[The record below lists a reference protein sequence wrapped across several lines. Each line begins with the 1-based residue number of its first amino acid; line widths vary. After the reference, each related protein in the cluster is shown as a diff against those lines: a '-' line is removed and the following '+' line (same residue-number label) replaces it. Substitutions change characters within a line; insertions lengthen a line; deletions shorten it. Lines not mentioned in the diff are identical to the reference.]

1 MKHSRKLLLWTTVII
16 VMTVA
21 VHNVH
26 QRIIRDEIA
35 TAIARARCAT
45 FTCDAFSL
53 EKKPVSREVA
63 NMISEKIRN
72 ESSVLFL
79 GRKSV
84 VYGHIDL
91 FDEDS
96 VHIAELQVF
105 TYPLFGWGRK
115 QFESRFDITQ
125 AYGFDRDEISRRM
138 AKEHEKVQKKVSK
151 NREQYEQT
159 ASDLLRGMNRIR
171 NGQQLSASEQDAWG
185 RKFLIETNASSIV
198 YTSHGADVK
207 DTCDD
212 IKLKIVRDTGFY
224 SISYEYDSH
233 HYATA
238 GFVQTENADKP
249 MPHGIIPMNI
259 LKQVD
264 VQTSERK

>member
-16 VMTVA
+16 VMIFA

-35 TAIARARCAT
+35 TAIARTRYAT
-45 FTCDAFSL
+45 FTCSAFSL

-84 VYGHIDL
+84 VCGSIDL

-96 VHIAELQVF
+96 VHIAKLQIF
-105 TYPLFGWGRK
+105 THPLFGWGRK
-115 QFESRFDITQ
+115 QFELRFDIAN
-125 AYGFDRDEISRRM
+125 AYGFDMDAINLRM
-138 AKEHEKVQKKVSK
+138 EKEQKKISK
-151 NREQYEQT
+151 NRERYEQT
-159 ASDLLRGMNRIR
+159 ASDLLRGVNRIR
-171 NGQQLSASEQDAWG
+171 NGQQLSASEQG
-185 RKFLIETNASSIV
+185 KLLIETNASSIV

-212 IKLKIVRDTGFY
+212 IKLKIERDTGVY
-224 SISYEYDSH
+224 SISYEYDSY

-238 GFVQTENADKP
+238 GVVEHKDVAEPFSHE
-249 MPHGIIPMNI
+249 IIPMNVH
-259 LKQVD
+259 KPVD
-264 VQTSERK
+264 LQTPEKK

>member
-1 MKHSRKLLLWTTVII
+1 
-16 VMTVA
+16 MTVA

-35 TAIARARCAT
+35 TAIARTRYAT
-45 FTCDAFSL
+45 FTCSAFSL

-72 ESSVLFL
+72 ESSFLLL

-115 QFESRFDITQ
+115 QFELRFDIPN
-125 AYGFDRDEISRRM
+125 AYGFDMDAINLRM
-138 AKEHEKVQKKVSK
+138 EKEQKKISK
-151 NREQYEQT
+151 NRERYEQT
-159 ASDLLRGMNRIR
+159 ANDLLRGVNRIR

-185 RKFLIETNASSIV
+185 RKLLIETNASSIV

-212 IKLKIVRDTGFY
+212 IKLKIERDAGFY

-233 HYATA
+233 HYDTA
-238 GFVQTENADKP
+238 GFVEHKDAAEP
-249 MPHGIIPMNI
+249 FSREIIPMNVH
-259 LKQVD
+259 KPVD
-264 VQTSERK
+264 LQAPEKK

>member
-1 MKHSRKLLLWTTVII
+1 MKHSWKLALWATGII
-16 VMTVA
+16 GMIFA

-84 VYGHIDL
+84 VCGSMDL

-138 AKEHEKVQKKVSK
+138 AKEHEKVQKK
-151 NREQYEQT
+151 
-159 ASDLLRGMNRIR
+159 
-171 NGQQLSASEQDAWG
+171 
-185 RKFLIETNASSIV
+185 
-198 YTSHGADVK
+198 
-207 DTCDD
+207 
-212 IKLKIVRDTGFY
+212 
-224 SISYEYDSH
+224 
-233 HYATA
+233 
-238 GFVQTENADKP
+238 
-249 MPHGIIPMNI
+249 
-259 LKQVD
+259 
-264 VQTSERK
+264 

>member
-1 MKHSRKLLLWTTVII
+1 MKHSRKLLLWTTII
-16 VMTVA
+16 IGMIVVA
-21 VHNVH
+21 HNVR
-26 QRIIRDEIA
+26 QRILRDKLAAI
-35 TAIARARCAT
+35 IARARYAT
-45 FTCDAFSL
+45 FTCSAFSL
-53 EKKPVSREVA
+53 EKNPVSREVA

-72 ESSVLFL
+72 ESSFLLL

-96 VHIAELQVF
+96 VHIVELQVF

-115 QFESRFDITQ
+115 QFELRFDIPN
-125 AYGFDRDEISRRM
+125 AYGFDMDAINLRM
-138 AKEHEKVQKKVSK
+138 EKEQKKISK
-151 NREQYEQT
+151 NRERYEQT
-159 ASDLLRGMNRIR
+159 ASDLLRGVNKIR
-171 NGQQLSASEQDAWG
+171 NGQPLSASEQDAWG

-212 IKLKIVRDTGFY
+212 IKLKIERDTGVY
-224 SISYEYDSH
+224 SISYEYDSY
-233 HYATA
+233 HYDTA
-238 GFVQTENADKP
+238 GFVETEKADKP

>member
-16 VMTVA
+16 VMIFA

-35 TAIARARCAT
+35 TAIARTRYAT
-45 FTCDAFSL
+45 FTCSAFSL

-72 ESSVLFL
+72 ESSVLFW

-91 FDEDS
+91 FDEES
-96 VHIAELQVF
+96 VPIAELQVF

-115 QFESRFDITQ
+115 QFELRFDIAN
-125 AYGFDRDEISRRM
+125 AYGFDMDAINLRM
-138 AKEHEKVQKKVSK
+138 EKEQKKISK
-151 NREQYEQT
+151 NRERYEQT
-159 ASDLLRGMNRIR
+159 ASDLLRGVNRIR

-185 RKFLIETNASSIV
+185 RKLLIETNASSIV

-212 IKLKIVRDTGFY
+212 IKLKIERDTGFY

-233 HYATA
+233 HYDTA
-238 GFVQTENADKP
+238 GFVETEKADKLLP
-249 MPHGIIPMNI
+249 YGNI
-259 LKQVD
+259 LKKVD
-264 VQTSERK
+264 VQTPESK

>member
-1 MKHSRKLLLWTTVII
+1 MKAEWEKRSFSWNLINHGGS
-16 VMTVA
+16 
-21 VHNVH
+21 NVR
-26 QRIIRDEIA
+26 QRILRDKLAAI
-35 TAIARARCAT
+35 IARARYAT
-45 FTCDAFSL
+45 FTCSAFSL

-72 ESSVLFL
+72 ESSILLL

-91 FDEDS
+91 FDEES
-96 VHIAELQVF
+96 VPIAELQVF

-115 QFESRFDITQ
+115 QFELRFDI
-125 AYGFDRDEISRRM
+125 ANACGFDMDAINLRM
-138 AKEHEKVQKKVSK
+138 EKEQKKISK
-151 NREQYEQT
+151 NRERYEQT
-159 ASDLLRGMNRIR
+159 ASDLLRGVNRIR

-212 IKLKIVRDTGFY
+212 IKLKIERDTGFY

-233 HYATA
+233 HYDTA
-238 GFVQTENADKP
+238 GFVETEKADKLLP
-249 MPHGIIPMNI
+249 YGNI
-259 LKQVD
+259 LK
-264 VQTSERK
+264 

>member
-16 VMTVA
+16 GMIVVA
-21 VHNVH
+21 HNVR
-26 QRIIRDEIA
+26 QRIFRNKLA
-35 TAIARARCAT
+35 TAIARARYAT

-72 ESSVLFL
+72 ESSFLLL

-91 FDEDS
+91 FDEES
-96 VHIAELQVF
+96 VPIAELQVF

-115 QFESRFDITQ
+115 QFELRFDI
-125 AYGFDRDEISRRM
+125 ANACGFDMDAINLRM
-138 AKEHEKVQKKVSK
+138 EKEQKKISK
-151 NREQYEQT
+151 NRERYEQT
-159 ASDLLRGMNRIR
+159 ASDLLRGVNRIR

-212 IKLKIVRDTGFY
+212 IKLKIERDTGFY

-233 HYATA
+233 HYDTA
-238 GFVQTENADKP
+238 GFVETEKADKLLP
-249 MPHGIIPMNI
+249 YGNI
-259 LKQVD
+259 LKKVD
-264 VQTSERK
+264 VQTPESK

>member
-35 TAIARARCAT
+35 TAIARTRYAT

-72 ESSVLFL
+72 ESSFLLL

-115 QFESRFDITQ
+115 QFESRFDIAK
-125 AYGFDRDEISRRM
+125 AYGFDMDEISLR
-138 AKEHEKVQKKVSK
+138 KEKEQKKISK
-151 NREQYEQT
+151 NRERYEQT
-159 ASDLLRGMNRIR
+159 ASDLLRGVHRIR

-212 IKLKIVRDTGFY
+212 IKLKIERDTGVY
-224 SISYEYDSH
+224 SISYEYDSY

-238 GFVQTENADKP
+238 GVVEHKDVAEPFSHE
-249 MPHGIIPMNI
+249 IIPMNVH
-259 LKQVD
+259 KPVD
-264 VQTSERK
+264 LQTPEKK

>member
-35 TAIARARCAT
+35 TAIARTRYAT

-72 ESSVLFL
+72 ESSFLFL
-79 GRKSV
+79 GKKSV
-84 VYGHIDL
+84 GYGHIDL

-105 TYPLFGWGRK
+105 TYPLFGWGRE
-115 QFESRFDITQ
+115 QFESRFDIAK
-125 AYGFDRDEISRRM
+125 AYGFDMDEISLR
-138 AKEHEKVQKKVSK
+138 KEKEEKKISK
-151 NREQYEQT
+151 NRERYEQT
-159 ASDLLRGMNRIR
+159 ASDLLRGVNRIR
-171 NGQQLSASEQDAWG
+171 NGQRLSALEQDAWG
-185 RKFLIETNASSIV
+185 RKFLIETNALSIV

-207 DTCDD
+207 DTDDD
-212 IKLKIVRDTGFY
+212 IKLKIERDTGAY
-224 SISYEYDSH
+224 SISYEYDSY
-233 HYATA
+233 HYDMA
-238 GFVQTENADKP
+238 GFVETEKADKLLP
-249 MPHGIIPMNI
+249 YGNI
-259 LKQVD
+259 LKKVD
-264 VQTSERK
+264 VQTPESK

>member
-35 TAIARARCAT
+35 TAIARTRYAT
-45 FTCDAFSL
+45 FTCSAFSL

-72 ESSVLFL
+72 ESSFLLL

-91 FDEDS
+91 FDEES
-96 VHIAELQVF
+96 VPIAELQVF

-115 QFESRFDITQ
+115 QFELRFDIAN
-125 AYGFDRDEISRRM
+125 AYGFDMDAINLRM
-138 AKEHEKVQKKVSK
+138 EKEQKKISK
-151 NREQYEQT
+151 NNERYEQT
-159 ASDLLRGMNRIR
+159 ASDLLRGVNRIR

-212 IKLKIVRDTGFY
+212 IKLKIERDTGVY
-224 SISYEYDSH
+224 SISYEYDSY
-233 HYATA
+233 HYDTA
-238 GFVQTENADKP
+238 GFVETEKADKP

>member
-1 MKHSRKLLLWTTVII
+1 M
-16 VMTVA
+16 
-21 VHNVH
+21 
-26 QRIIRDEIA
+26 
-35 TAIARARCAT
+35 
-45 FTCDAFSL
+45 
-53 EKKPVSREVA
+53 REVA
-63 NMISEKIRN
+63 NRKSEKIRN
-72 ESSVLFL
+72 ESSVLFW

-151 NREQYEQT
+151 NRERYEQT
-159 ASDLLRGMNRIR
+159 ASDLLRGVNRIR

-185 RKFLIETNASSIV
+185 RKLLIETIASSIV

-212 IKLKIVRDTGFY
+212 IKLKIERDTGVY
-224 SISYEYDSH
+224 SISYEYDSY
-233 HYATA
+233 HYDTA
-238 GFVQTENADKP
+238 GFVETEKADKP

-264 VQTSERK
+264 VQSSERK

>member
-35 TAIARARCAT
+35 TA
-45 FTCDAFSL
+45 TCDAFSL

-72 ESSVLFL
+72 ESSILLL

-91 FDEDS
+91 FDEES
-96 VHIAELQVF
+96 VPIAELQVF

-115 QFESRFDITQ
+115 QFELRFDI
-125 AYGFDRDEISRRM
+125 ANACGFDMDAINLRM
-138 AKEHEKVQKKVSK
+138 EKEQKKISK
-151 NREQYEQT
+151 NRERYEQT
-159 ASDLLRGMNRIR
+159 ASDLLRGVNRIR

-212 IKLKIVRDTGFY
+212 IKLKIERDTGFY

-233 HYATA
+233 HYDTA
-238 GFVQTENADKP
+238 GFVETEKADKLLP
-249 MPHGIIPMNI
+249 YGNI
-259 LKQVD
+259 LKKVD
-264 VQTSERK
+264 LQTPESK

>member
-1 MKHSRKLLLWTTVII
+1 MKCSRKLLLWTTVII
-16 VMTVA
+16 GMIVVVHA
-21 VHNVH
+21 VR
-26 QRIIRDEIA
+26 QRILRDKLA
-35 TAIARARCAT
+35 ASIARARYAT
-45 FTCDAFSL
+45 FTCSAFSL
-53 EKKPVSREVA
+53 EKNPVSREVA
-63 NMISEKIRN
+63 DMISAKVRN
-72 ESSVLFL
+72 ESSFLFL

-115 QFESRFDITQ
+115 QFESRFDIAK
-125 AYGFDRDEISRRM
+125 AYGFDMDEISLRM
-138 AKEHEKVQKKVSK
+138 AKEHEREQKKIYK
-151 NREQYEQT
+151 NRERYEQT
-159 ASDLLRGMNRIR
+159 ASDLLRGVNRIR

-212 IKLKIVRDTGFY
+212 IKLKIERDTGFY

-233 HYATA
+233 HYDTA
-238 GFVQTENADKP
+238 GFVETEKADKLLP
-249 MPHGIIPMNI
+249 YGNI
-259 LKQVD
+259 LKKVD
-264 VQTSERK
+264 VQTPESK